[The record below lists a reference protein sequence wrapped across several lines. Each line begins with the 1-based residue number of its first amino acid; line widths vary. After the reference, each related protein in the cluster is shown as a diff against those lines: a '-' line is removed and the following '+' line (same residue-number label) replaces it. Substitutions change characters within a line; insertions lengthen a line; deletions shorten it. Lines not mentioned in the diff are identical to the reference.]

1 MSSKRKMPYRF
12 PALLAFLF
20 CTVAVHAQSQVTP
33 RYEIYTGY
41 SLLSNSLNGIPGAHH
56 PLSGWD
62 VSAAFPDWHGFRFKL
77 DTSGYIGSNLGAS
90 QNMTFILGGA
100 EYSHRVR
107 NESVFLEALGGDG
120 GATKFWGPN
129 GEQGNIAA
137 FSTLLGGGVDTP
149 INRRISFRA
158 QADFQYAY
166 FALVSNLPVPQ
177 PLPAVPRFFGRFST
191 GIVWRFPARG
201 QPSR

>member
-1 MSSKRKMPYRF
+1 MFHRIAALA
-12 PALLAFLF
+12 ALLA
-20 CTVAVHAQSQVTP
+20 CTLALHAQSQAP
-33 RYEIYTGY
+33 SRCEIYGGY
-41 SLLSNSLNGIPGAHH
+41 SFLSNSLDGVPGAHH
-56 PLSGWD
+56 ALNGWD
-62 VSAAFPDWHGFRFKL
+62 VSAAFFDWHGLRFKL
-77 DTSGYIGSNLGAS
+77 DTYGYIGSNLGAS

-100 EYSHRVR
+100 EYSHRLR
-107 NESVFLEALGGDG
+107 SESVFIEALGGDG
-120 GATKFWGPN
+120 GAAKYWGPH
-129 GEQGNIAA
+129 GEQGNTAA
-137 FSTLLGGGVDTP
+137 FSTLLGGGLDTP

-177 PLPAVPRFFGRFST
+177 PLPAVPRFFGRIST